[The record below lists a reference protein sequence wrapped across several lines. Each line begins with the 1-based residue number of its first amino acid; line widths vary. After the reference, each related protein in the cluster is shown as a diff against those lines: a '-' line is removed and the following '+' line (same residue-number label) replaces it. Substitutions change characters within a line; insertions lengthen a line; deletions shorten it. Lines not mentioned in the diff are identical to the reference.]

1 MAQKRPFASDQSE
14 SEWSFLLECWTMADL
29 ADRQTDIHLANRLL
43 EIRVGSAVTIMIL
56 ALIGQL

>member
-1 MAQKRPFASDQSE
+1 MVRKRPFVSDHSE
-14 SEWSFLLECWTMADL
+14 GEWLFLLECWTMADL
-29 ADRQTDIHLANRLL
+29 ADRQTNIHLANRLL